1 VRALIVDDS
10 RATRGIIRKILS
22 EIGFEVFEAQ
32 HGLEALERLKEMGHA
47 DVLLV
52 DWNMPEMNG
61 YDFLCS
67 VRANP
72 LYDKV
77 PLMMVTSETEM
88 SQMAKALK
96 AGANEYIMKPFSKE
110 VIVEKLSLLGVLP

>member
-61 YDFLCS
+61 YEFLCS

-110 VIVEKLSLLGVLP
+110 VILEKLSLLGVLP